1 MNVQNT
7 LTIGNQS
14 FALVEP
20 DSTHISA
27 TGKTATDRKMNAL
40 QLAVGRNAQ
49 ERNDAA
55 IAAISHGTGKVAA
68 QAREIKK
75 RDEMARI
82 VDSFARGNLAGLAQL
97 ISATLGESVKFTKVT
112 NAEGETIRS
121 AWESV
126 SQYVGVLENKLLQ
139 LQDKGKEFTAK
150 GDYTS
155 AAYTLHYLMGVV
167 NNTLARKAA
176 IAEAN
181 AAQAEAARLQAAS
194 E

>member
-1 MNVQNT
+1 MNAQNT

-20 DSTHISA
+20 DSAHVSA

-40 QLAVGRNAQ
+40 QLASTSK
-49 ERNDAA
+49 NDAA

-121 AWESV
+121 AWDSV
-126 SQYVGVLENKLLQ
+126 AQYVGVLENKLLQ

-150 GDYTS
+150 GDYTA